1 MKEFLLIL
9 RRFVPPYKKYVAL
22 NVLCNILSA
31 ILTLFS
37 FALIIPILE
46 MLFKVRED
54 VYQLMHIGQA
64 SFKDVAINNF
74 YYYTQ
79 EAINNYGP
87 QTTLAALAAM
97 LVVMTGLKTGVSY
110 LCSYFIIPMRNGIV
124 RDIRNYVFNKM
135 ISLPISFFTS
145 ARKGDVMARMSGDVA
160 EIENSIMQS
169 LDMMFK
175 NPIMIIACL
184 ATMFAISWQ
193 LTVFVLV
200 LLPMAGFIMGRVGKS
215 LKRKSLDQQNQW
227 GSADEQHR
235 GVPRRPAH
243 HQGIQCRGKGERP
256 LPPRE
261 PDVLPAFKPHC
272 APPVARPPHE
282 RIF

>member
-97 LVVMTGLKTGVSY
+97 LVVMTGLKTGVS
-110 LCSYFIIPMRNGIV
+110 L
-124 RDIRNYVFNKM
+124 
-135 ISLPISFFTS
+135 SLIH
-145 ARKGDVMARMSGDVA
+145 
-160 EIENSIMQS
+160 I
-169 LDMMFK
+169 
-175 NPIMIIACL
+175 
-184 ATMFAISWQ
+184 
-193 LTVFVLV
+193 
-200 LLPMAGFIMGRVGKS
+200 
-215 LKRKSLDQQNQW
+215 
-227 GSADEQHR
+227 
-235 GVPRRPAH
+235 
-243 HQGIQCRGKGERP
+243 
-256 LPPRE
+256 
-261 PDVLPAFKPHC
+261 
-272 APPVARPPHE
+272 
-282 RIF
+282 

>member
-110 LCSYFIIPMRNGIV
+110 LCSYFIIPMRNGICLL
-124 RDIRNYVFNKM
+124 Y
-135 ISLPISFFTS
+135 TS
-145 ARKGDVMARMSGDVA
+145 DA
-160 EIENSIMQS
+160 
-169 LDMMFK
+169 
-175 NPIMIIACL
+175 
-184 ATMFAISWQ
+184 
-193 LTVFVLV
+193 
-200 LLPMAGFIMGRVGKS
+200 
-215 LKRKSLDQQNQW
+215 
-227 GSADEQHR
+227 ADE
-235 GVPRRPAH
+235 
-243 HQGIQCRGKGERP
+243 
-256 LPPRE
+256 
-261 PDVLPAFKPHC
+261 
-272 APPVARPPHE
+272 
-282 RIF
+282 